1 MARDPLVSGFL
12 QTLLLTLHGFS
23 DTDWAG
29 NPDDCTSTGVFLIFL
44 SAKPISWSSTK
55 QCTTAYS
62 STEAEYRAIVADVAE
77 LQWVKSLL
85 LELLVPVHLPF
96 TLFSDNLGAT
106 YLSTNNIV
114 FYSCMKYLAI
124 GYHFVHDPV
133 QSSEMR
139 IVHVSTSNQ
148 LADALIKPLFRSRLF
163 YLYNK
168 ICVIYDILS

>member
-1 MARDPLVSGFL
+1 MARDPLVSSFL
-12 QTLLLTLHGFS
+12 QTLLLTLYGFS
-23 DTDWAG
+23 DTDWAS
-29 NPDDCTSTGVFLIFL
+29 NPNDCTSTDVFLIFL
-44 SAKPISWSSTK
+44 GAKPISWSSTK
-55 QCTTAYS
+55 QCTIAYS
-62 STEAEYRAIVADVAE
+62 STEAEYRAIVAAVAE

-85 LELLVPVHLPF
+85 LELLVPVQLLL

-106 YLSTNNIV
+106 YLSTNIV

-133 QSSEMR
+133 PSSEMR

-148 LADALIKPLFRSRLF
+148 LTNALIKPLFRSCLF